1 MSNQPLDGIVIT
13 PEDPGGLVS
22 LTTAKPL
29 DLFTTPG
36 IVESLLASIRAEALR
51 DFTPDL
57 TTDKGRKAIASRAY
71 RVAKTKTFLDTIG
84 KEEVAR
90 LKELPRQVDAGRK
103 TLRDGLDQLAEEIRQ
118 PLTDWEARVDGIKAR
133 LTDLQNLPARL
144 MNATAAIIG
153 QALTDLQAVNP
164 ASFDEFA
171 EEAQGIIMAT
181 KATVEEQLE
190 KAKKA
195 EAERAELERL
205 RAEKEARE
213 KSEREEALRKEG
225 EERARKAAE
234 AAALAAQPQVLAQAV
249 QTSTDQQAQPPVAA
263 PAQGLMAVPTPAP
276 AQPSA
281 AAALTPDLEHR
292 RARNREALADMTEAL
307 FLANIFTKDDEGRQ
321 AAETTA
327 KAVLTA
333 IASGKVRHVRME
345 Y

>member
-1 MSNQPLDGIVIT
+1 MSTEHQPLEGIVIT

-36 IVESLLASIRAEALR
+36 IVDGLLVSIRAEALR

-57 TTDKGRKAIASRAY
+57 TSDKGRKAIASRAY
-71 RVAKTKTFLDTIG
+71 RVAKTKAFLDTLG

-103 TLRDGLDQLAEEIRQ
+103 TLRDGLDTLANEIRK
-118 PLTDWEARVDGIKAR
+118 PLTDWEARVDDIKAR

-153 QALTDLQAVNP
+153 QALTDLQQVDP

-171 EEAQGIIMAT
+171 QEAHGIKTTTLAT
-181 KATVEEQLE
+181 IQELLE
-190 KAKKA
+190 KRELW
-195 EAERAELERL
+195 EADQAELQRL
-205 RAEKEARE
+205 REEKEARE

-234 AAALAAQPQVLAQAV
+234 AAALAAQPPTQAPAP
-249 QTSTDQQAQPPVAA
+249 QTATDQQAHPPV
-263 PAQGLMAVPTPAP
+263 PAPAP
-276 AQPSA
+276 AQSA
-281 AAALTPDLEHR
+281 AVANLNADLEHR
-292 RARNREALADMTEAL
+292 RARNREALADLADAL
-307 FLANIFTKDDEGRQ
+307 VLANIFTKDDEGRQ

-333 IASGKVRHVRME
+333 IVTGKVRHLAIA